1 MISARTPCTYF
12 GATVSW
18 SRRRPSWGRLGAIL
32 GPSWGHLG
40 GILGASWGQLGAS
53 WGPLGAILGH
63 LGAILGHLGA
73 SWGPLGGYLG
83 LSSGIL
89 GPAGDLLGLS
99 WAILGPVGDLPR
111 FLGPSG
117 VSRGFLRL
125 PSASWGFLGLPGA
138 FWRFLAWGRPG
149 LQRVR
154 EPYETT
160 CFFHM
165 PTHGEPEE
173 KRPAV
178 RQPTESRHFHVTFQR
193 QLAQSTPPRFPFH
206 CQAGSA
212 RRAGA
217 PAAA

>member
-1 MISARTPCTYF
+1 M
-12 GATVSW
+12 GA
-18 SRRRPSWGRLGAIL
+18 
-32 GPSWGHLG
+32 SWGHLWGILGPAGGQLGASWGPFG
-40 GILGASWGQLGAS
+40 GILGPSWGQLGAS

-73 SWGPLGGYLG
+73 SWGFLGGYLG

-99 WAILGPVGDLPR
+99 WAILGLVGDLPR

-117 VSRGFLRL
+117 VSRRLLRL
-125 PSASWGFLGLPGA
+125 LSASWGFLAHSGGSWRGGA
-138 FWRFLAWGRPG
+138 QGYKERDNFIIFFFSYADA
-149 LQRVR
+149 R
-154 EPYETT
+154 EL
-160 CFFHM
+160 
-165 PTHGEPEE
+165 EE